1 MKKLRVCRV
10 DTCNGEIH
18 FIVEENM
25 NAECSE
31 HFEDSDLDEIKIVSK
46 READKPLVLLRNE

>member
-1 MKKLRVCRV
+1 MCRV

-46 READKPLVLLRNE
+46 READKPLVLLRKE